1 MCKKESDGKIRIFR
15 KDKIDM
21 NTKADNGRKHNSSMN
36 TGYRYRPVLCFAMA
50 YLFTWIFWVPAIF
63 LKGNIAMVLMLFGL
77 ISPAVVSTVFILVS
91 GCPALKKDLK
101 VKIFGFYKVKWS
113 NVVLSVGVFALI
125 VVSSILL
132 SLAFGQSLDQF
143 SFTEDFS
150 FTGVGVASAFFTII
164 EASVLEE
171 IGWKGYC
178 EDSIGNYMNWF
189 RESVIFGAI
198 WSFWHFPLIFIEG
211 TYQAGLMVNPLFVIN
226 FFVSAILMGFIITWV
241 YLASDRSIL
250 ACIIFHLFVNF
261 MQEKIAMTP
270 ETKCVETIVVFIA
283 TAIIVWIKK
292 DMFFETRHVGRILEE
307 YQDEQHV
314 HALRGDMDRSVTKRK
329 NG

>member
-1 MCKKESDGKIRIFR
+1 MNKKAV
-15 KDKIDM
+15 
-21 NTKADNGRKHNSSMN
+21 NVNSN
-36 TGYRYRPVLCFAMA
+36 NGYRYRPVLYFAMA

-63 LKGNIAMVLMLFGL
+63 LKGNIAMVLMLLGL

-91 GCPALKKDLK
+91 GSPALKKDLK
-101 VKIFGFYKVKWS
+101 VKIWGFYKVKWA
-113 NVVLSVGVFALI
+113 NVILSVLVFALI
-125 VVSSILL
+125 VASSILL
-132 SLAFGQSLDQF
+132 SLTFGQSLDQF
-143 SFTEDFS
+143 SFTKDFS
-150 FTGVGVASAFFTII
+150 FTGIGVASAFFTII
-164 EASVLEE
+164 VASALEE

-189 RESVIFGAI
+189 WESAIFGAI

-226 FFVSAILMGFIITWV
+226 FFVSAIPMGFIITWV

-270 ETKCVETIVVFIA
+270 ETKCVETIIVFIA
-283 TAIIVWIKK
+283 TIIIVWLKR
-292 DMFFETRHVGRILEE
+292 DMFFETRHVGRIL
-307 YQDEQHV
+307 V
-314 HALRGDMDRSVTKRK
+314 
-329 NG
+329 